1 MTLDP
6 DDGRLIEVCI
16 SSRKCL
22 IASARSEKFADWIG
36 FFRCFLDLLFR
47 YFIIRV
53 FFFFGTK
60 ILDFAQSGTEFG
72 SLALKNILD
81 IFFRSLIIHIIYSL
95 LLLV

>member
-47 YFIIRV
+47 YLLDC
-53 FFFFGTK
+53 FFLK
-60 ILDFAQSGTEFG
+60 ILDFAQNETGFD
-72 SLALKNILD
+72 SLVLKNILD

-95 LLLV
+95 L

>member
-53 FFFFGTK
+53 FFFLK
-60 ILDFAQSGTEFG
+60 ILDFAQNETGFD
-72 SLALKNILD
+72 SLVLKNILD
-81 IFFRSLIIHIIYSL
+81 IFFRSLIIHIVYSL
-95 LLLV
+95 L